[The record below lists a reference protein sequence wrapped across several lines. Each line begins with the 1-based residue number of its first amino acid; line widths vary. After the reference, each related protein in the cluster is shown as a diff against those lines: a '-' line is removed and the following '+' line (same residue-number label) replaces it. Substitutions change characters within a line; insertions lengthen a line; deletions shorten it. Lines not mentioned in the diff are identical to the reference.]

1 MNWRPEILENERVRL
16 TPLEEKDFDR
26 LFKVAADPLIW
37 EQHPSKDRY
46 KREVFQSYFDTAV
59 SSGSAFLI
67 FEKANGKLIGSTRY
81 YDHNPALS
89 RIAIGYTFI
98 AKEFWGGKYNAAIKK
113 LMLDHAFQFVDSV
126 IFHIGPAN
134 IRSQQAILKIG
145 AKKIGEEEY
154 NGVLHFVYEIRKG
167 NTLPSI
173 VGPVGV
179 GGISE

>member
-1 MNWRPEILENERVRL
+1 MDPQSLVLEDDLVRL
-16 TPLEEKDFDR
+16 EPLGQNDLER

-46 KREVFQSYFDTAV
+46 KREVFQSYFDSAV

-67 FEKANGKLIGSTRY
+67 FEKVTGQIIGSTRY

-89 RIAIGYTFI
+89 RIAIGYTFL
-98 AKEFWGGKYNAAIKK
+98 AKEFWGGRYNAAIKK
-113 LMLDHAFQFVDSV
+113 LMLDYAFRFVDSV

-134 IRSQQAILKIG
+134 IRSQQAILKLG

-154 NGVLHFVYEIRKG
+154 NGALHFVYEIKK
-167 NTLPSI
+167 
-173 VGPVGV
+173 
-179 GGISE
+179 